1 MKKGEN
7 VNEENVFSGG
17 NLLYVSQ
24 AAADENGELRMSYKP
39 IETYE
44 NAQVFVAKMADIS
57 KESSNPDYTPGDVT
71 GDGEVKIDDLRTVLR
86 AVCRKITLTDQQK
99 LAADVEENGEVD
111 IADLR
116 KILRFVCGK
125 IETL

>member
-1 MKKGEN
+1 MN
-7 VNEENVFSGG
+7 VLEQFII
-17 NLLYVSQ
+17 YVP
-24 AAADENGELRMSYKP
+24 ANALGYDKYPWTNYK
-39 IETYE
+39 IVYG
-44 NAQVFVAKMADIS
+44 
-57 KESSNPDYTPGDVT
+57 ESSKYVKGDLN

-99 LAADVEENGEVD
+99 LAADVEENGTVD